1 MARASKEF
9 SLAQKSLNKFDMRSS
24 ANRID
29 EEVSREEAKETRETN
44 MSKRDPEDTCD
55 VLLKNSYVSEMA
67 LRNLRDFKSRSR
79 SNVVPRVA
87 KRINM
92 HERRFKD
99 KHSTMTSVAAADTKR
114 SKANSS
120 VTA

>member
-1 MARASKEF
+1 MVRASKEF
-9 SLAQKSLNKFDMRSS
+9 SLVQTSLDKLDMHPSS
-24 ANRID
+24 DQIV
-29 EEVSREEAKETRETN
+29 EEVSREETKDTN
-44 MSKRDPEDTCD
+44 MTTKRDPEDTCD

-99 KHSTMTSVAAADTKR
+99 KMSTMTSVAAETKR

>member
-1 MARASKEF
+1 
-9 SLAQKSLNKFDMRSS
+9 MRST
-24 ANRID
+24 ANQIV
-29 EEVSREEAKETRETN
+29 EELSREDTKETN
-44 MSKRDPEDTCD
+44 LSKRDAEDNCD

-99 KHSTMTSVAAADTKR
+99 KMSTMTSVAADTKR

>member
-9 SLAQKSLNKFDMRSS
+9 SLAEQSLDKLGVRESS
-24 ANRID
+24 NRID
-29 EEVSREEAKETRETN
+29 GEVSRGGTKATDLT
-44 MSKRDPEDTCD
+44 KRDPEDTCD

-67 LRNLRDFKSRSR
+67 LRNLRDFKSRAR
-79 SNVVPRVA
+79 SNIVPRVA
-87 KRINM
+87 KRVNM

-99 KHSTMTSVAAADTKR
+99 KHSTMTSVAADTKR

>member
-1 MARASKEF
+1 MD
-9 SLAQKSLNKFDMRSS
+9 KFDMRSS
-24 ANRID
+24 ANHIV
-29 EEVSREEAKETRETN
+29 EEASREETKETNFT
-44 MSKRDPEDTCD
+44 KRDPEDTCD

-79 SNVVPRVA
+79 SNIVPRVA

>member
-1 MARASKEF
+1 MMRLSAS
-9 SLAQKSLNKFDMRSS
+9 
-24 ANRID
+24 RID
-29 EEVSREEAKETRETN
+29 EEASREEAKETRETH
-44 MSKRDPEDTCD
+44 MTTKRDPEDACD